1 MAAPDPIGLSG
12 LSGLRRAMAEI
23 YNDKGAYIKRK
34 ASELGISASAAAAVL
49 HVESGG
55 RGFGGDGRM
64 IIRFENHVFWEE
76 WGRANPTLYNTHFTH
91 SSNQRWKG
99 HKFRKSPNDP
109 FESFHGMQ
117 GKEWEVL
124 QFARS
129 LSDTGALKSISMGAA
144 QIMGFNHQGIGYNSV
159 QEMFEAMCNGLPA
172 RRWNVHVHST

>member
-1 MAAPDPIGLSG
+1 
-12 LSGLRRAMAEI
+12 MAEI
-23 YNDKGAYIKRK
+23 YNDKGLHQRK

-55 RGFGGDGRM
+55 RGFSGDGRM
-64 IIRFENHVFWEE
+64 IIRFENHVFWDE

-99 HKFRKSPNDP
+99 HKFRKSPNEP

-124 QFARS
+124 QFCTFPFRYRCIEIDFNGCCTDYGLQS
-129 LSDTGALKSISMGAA
+129 IKVLGTILYRKCLKRCATV
-144 QIMGFNHQGIGYNSV
+144 F
-159 QEMFEAMCNGLPA
+159 
-172 RRWNVHVHST
+172 RHS